1 VDSRSRDRA
10 KRLILEGM
18 SEDESYQPIIHSQAD
33 LEDAWRNLMEP
44 LGFSRRTLWLMFVA
58 GDDRL
63 LPQVTEIVD
72 IPPVLDDEDLLGLQR
87 LMEEIGSAGLRPAF
101 LISRPGPGGPTADDR
116 ACAGRVVE
124 ACRAARGRRRGGA
137 RRERHRPAAR
147 PDG

>member
-1 VDSRSRDRA
+1 
-10 KRLILEGM
+10 M
-18 SEDESYQPIIHSQAD
+18 SEDETYQPIIHSQAD

-87 LMEEIGSAGLRPAF
+87 LMADFGSAGLRPAF
-101 LISRPGPGGPTADDR
+101 LISRPGP
-116 ACAGRVVE
+116 AGRPPTTGPVPVGSSRRVE
-124 ACRAARGRRRGGA
+124 RPGSPRRWCTSRATPTCSPSRWMTCPCR
-137 RRERHRPAAR
+137 RPR
-147 PDG
+147 DV

>member
-1 VDSRSRDRA
+1 
-10 KRLILEGM
+10 M
-18 SEDESYQPIIHSQAD
+18 SEDETYQPIIHSQAD
-33 LEDAWRNLMEP
+33 LEDAWRTLMEP

-87 LMEEIGSAGLRPAF
+87 LMDEIGSAGLRPAF

-124 ACRAARGRRRGGA
+124 ACRAAGV
-137 RRERHRPAAR
+137 AAEVVHVASDTDLQ
-147 PDG
+147 PVPMDDLPLPVSA